1 MGTYKLISDCAFGVT
16 NTRHVLLVSSPRER
30 IQDPRFNASLPCDS
44 TGKERVF
51 KIWKLFG
58 IYPQREDTDDYY
70 HLHPEFVEEVDVK
83 DKEKDREDKIDE
95 DSDNTSNATDSY
107 NEQAPAYEVMIC
119 DHCRSH
125 IKSGKVPPYSLAK
138 GVDFGD
144 ADRIGLEPLSVF
156 ESHIISPVRTYI
168 KVVKIET
175 NSGRRREH
183 TQSTLKGSCIYFPHD
198 SPRVL
203 CEVFSKENMK
213 SDICIQFSGSRGEY
227 DQVSSV
233 VLRLMFAFYLANGR
247 SSLIFDSSTNNCW
260 A

>member
-1 MGTYKLISDCAFGVT
+1 MGTYKFIFNCALRFANGV
-16 NTRHVLLVSSPRER
+16 HVPLASSPRER

-70 HLHPEFVEEVDVK
+70 HLHPEFVEEVNAK
-83 DKEKDREDKIDE
+83 DKKEDKEDE
-95 DSDNTSNATDSY
+95 DSDSASTTTDSH
-107 NEQAPAYEVMIC
+107 NKQARSHEVMIC
-119 DHCRSH
+119 DRCRSH
-125 IKSGKVPPYSLAK
+125 IKSDRVPPYSLAN

-156 ESHIISPVRTYI
+156 ESHILSPVRTYI

-175 NSGRRREH
+175 NTGRRREH

-203 CEVFSKENMK
+203 SELFSEENMK
-213 SDICIQFSGSRGEY
+213 SDICIQFAGSRGEY
-227 DQVSSV
+227 DQAGGI
-233 VLRLMFAFYLANGR
+233 VLRLAFAFYVANGC
-247 SSLIFDSSTNNCW
+247 SSLIFHSSTSSCW